1 MASGPA
7 WKVHAIED
15 GPREDMIAGV
25 QRRFVSGERT
35 TLGQIWLAK
44 GALVPRHAH
53 ESEQVSYIVKGALKF
68 TLGDGDEV
76 TVRSG
81 QILVIPSNLPH
92 AAEAVE
98 DTYDLDFFAPRR
110 DDWIGGDDAYLRGP
124 R

>member
-15 GPREDMIAGV
+15 APREDMIAGV

-35 TLGQIWLAK
+35 TVGQIWLAK
-44 GALVPRHAH
+44 GALVPRHSH
-53 ESEQVSYIVKGALKF
+53 ESEQVSYIVNGALKF
-68 TLGDGDEV
+68 TLGDGDQV

-81 QILVIPSNLPH
+81 QILVIPPNMPH